1 MTVATTLEYPPNL
14 GSASGDINHWVSF
27 RGHAFRSNNLT
38 VDIALYIPPDAL
50 STSYKADYEAAALGQ
65 VLGRT
70 VEGIKKSGGSLSAL
84 RANSQAEA
92 GATGNV
98 IVDLLT
104 QTATPA
110 NVRTAMSATRG
121 VVANPY
127 IVAAY
132 KGPTQMREQKFSF
145 VFMPEDAAQ
154 SKTCVE
160 IVNAFK
166 KSMLP
171 DHAGG
176 DNTSTPTG
184 LFAYPDEYTIEFYID
199 GQPLPDTEM
208 NPMFNI
214 GKSVLTSCDVNYT
227 TQDTVLF
234 FENTQYPVTISM
246 ALSFMEIEV
255 MYRNKIRKGF

>member
-1 MTVATTLEYPPNL
+1 MSEARYEYPPNL
-14 GSASGDINHWVSF
+14 GSASGDINHWVHF
-27 RGHAFRSNNLT
+27 RGFEFRSDNLT

-70 VEGIKKSGGSLSAL
+70 VDAVKSSGGSLSKL
-84 RANSQAEA
+84 RADQAAKTE
-92 GATGNV
+92 ATGNV

-110 NVRTAMSATRG
+110 NVKTAMSATRG

-145 VFMPEDAAQ
+145 KFMPEDAAQ
-154 SKTCVE
+154 SKTCVD
-160 IVNAFK
+160 IVNTFK

-171 DHAGG
+171 DHSGG
-176 DNTSTPTG
+176 DNHSTPSG
-184 LFAYPDEYTIEFYID
+184 LFAYPDEYEIEFFIN
-199 GQPLPDTEM
+199 GKNLPRNEN

-214 GKSVLTSCDVNYT
+214 GKSVLTICDVNYT

-234 FENTQYPVTISM
+234 FEGTQYPVTISM
-246 ALSFMEIEV
+246 SLSFMEIEV
-255 MYRNKIRKGF
+255 MYRNKIRKGY